1 MEIQMDKLMELG
13 SRLKEQRRS
22 LGLEREEIAIKIKVS
37 AKTLHALEEAIP
49 DSLPQP
55 VFARGFARSYAEA
68 LGLKIDD
75 TNPLITAAFP
85 SDLINN
91 INPDLSAAAREQSIT
106 INQTSN
112 AKVMMV
118 VIPVAIV
125 IICVIGWFIYR
136 SFAPGIRD
144 AMQTPPAVTQQ
155 SAPVPAPADT
165 PPQVEET
172 AAPQNEP
179 ANVQPAAG
187 PASTPAAQA
196 AQPAPQPETRPAAA
210 LPGGHVSQ
218 SNARADSPIPAGM
231 KRVSL
236 FAKYECWIGAEFDEN
251 GRRSFTLEAGQTF
264 VLDFRD
270 KLTLTL
276 GNAGAIDMRYNGQPY
291 DTGGRFKEAK
301 VLNFPPR

>member
-1 MEIQMDKLMELG
+1 MDKLMELG
-13 SRLKEQRRS
+13 SRLKEQRRG

-75 TNPLITAAFP
+75 INPLIVESFP
-85 SDLINN
+85 SELINN

-112 AKVMMV
+112 AKVMIIV
-118 VIPVAIV
+118 LPLIIAI
-125 IICVIGWFIYR
+125 IGVIGWFVYR
-136 SFAPGIRD
+136 SFAPGIKD
-144 AMQTPPAVTQQ
+144 ALQTPPVVTQQ
-155 SAPVPAPADT
+155 SAPVPAPAAVPSQT
-165 PPQVEET
+165 EET

-179 ANVQPAAG
+179 ADVQPSASPAA
-187 PASTPAAQA
+187 TPAQA
-196 AQPAPQPETRPAAA
+196 AQPEPRQETRPATP
-210 LPGGHVSQ
+210 LPGGHVVQ
-218 SNARADSPIPAGM
+218 SNAKADSPIPTGM

-276 GNAGAIDMRYNGQPY
+276 GNAGAIDMRYNGQPF
-291 DTGGRFKEAK
+291 DTGGRFKEPK